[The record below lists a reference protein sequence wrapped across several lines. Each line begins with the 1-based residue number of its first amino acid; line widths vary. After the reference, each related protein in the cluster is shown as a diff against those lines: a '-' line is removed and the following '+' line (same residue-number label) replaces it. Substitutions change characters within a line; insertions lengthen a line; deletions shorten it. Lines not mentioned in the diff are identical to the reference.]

1 MNLSLLIP
9 RRTAV
14 AAAALATTALVAG
27 CGSSPSSST
36 PTSLGSTPSATSSY
50 GPAATGP
57 HNSADITFVTGMIP
71 HHAQAVEMATMAL
84 SQASSAQVKTLATAI
99 KGEQDPE
106 INTMSGWLTGWG
118 QKVPAG
124 SSMAGMGGMGGSH
137 ASMNGMMSGSEMQ
150 QLGQASGA
158 AFDRLWVQMM
168 TKHHQGAV
176 EMAKSELSMGQNAEA
191 KALAMNIVK
200 AQTAEIAT
208 MTALAKTLPA

>member
-1 MNLSLLIP
+1 
-9 RRTAV
+9 
-14 AAAALATTALVAG
+14 
-27 CGSSPSSST
+27 
-36 PTSLGSTPSATSSY
+36 
-50 GPAATGP
+50 
-57 HNSADITFVTGMIP
+57 
-71 HHAQAVEMATMAL
+71 
-84 SQASSAQVKTLATAI
+84 
-99 KGEQDPE
+99 
-106 INTMSGWLTGWG
+106 
-118 QKVPAG
+118 
-124 SSMAGMGGMGGSH
+124 
-137 ASMNGMMSGSEMQ
+137 MNGMMSGSEMQ